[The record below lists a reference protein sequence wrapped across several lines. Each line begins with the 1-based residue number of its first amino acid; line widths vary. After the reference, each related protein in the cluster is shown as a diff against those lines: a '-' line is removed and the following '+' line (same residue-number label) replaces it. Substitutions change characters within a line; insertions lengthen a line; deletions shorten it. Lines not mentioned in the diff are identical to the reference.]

1 MKSFKSYLT
10 EAQKIYNTKDFIF
23 GWNEMPALVLSTTAL
38 ERVFGGLARIKGWHV
53 TNLPG
58 VQGLKKIQGKK
69 NSISVMRQINPK
81 DNRALSGIDTKG
93 GFVVELEGIEL
104 LSADKDVFTTRL
116 ESGRRGIRISK
127 ENFPS
132 MFRHMVFVVK
142 NMYEKYSKKPQSKNS
157 TQAAMELNGLGQTLS
172 QKEKGQFI
180 KEYIDNC
187 EDILMKNKTAQ
198 QELRKY
204 GRSKDRDSSSGY
216 NESVIN
222 QISIKNVYVMMEQW
236 DEWASSEFGAGKYA
250 GDYEQQYEDEEKLLQ
265 KTVWK
270 NIEITGI
277 DDMIKRI
284 NKK

>member
-187 EDILMKNKTAQ
+187 EDILMKNKTAH